1 MNDVAINWTFLTV
14 SFSKINPLQCVAKN
28 TDTEFVMLGL
38 LQKGDGALYTAAN
51 FPMNLTDYVGTGA
64 KRRTMLSGSSS
75 GSGPLDASLMRVVS
89 MTSGPDGSVYVGD
102 FNLVRKVSSQGDSVE
117 TILQLQ

>member
-1 MNDVAINWTFLTV
+1 
-14 SFSKINPLQCVAKN
+14 
-28 TDTEFVMLGL
+28 
-38 LQKGDGALYTAAN
+38 
-51 FPMNLTDYVGTGA
+51 MNLTDYVGTGI

-75 GSGPLDASLMRVVS
+75 GSLDASLMRVVS

-102 FNLVRKVSSQGDSVE
+102 FNLVRKVSSQGDSIE